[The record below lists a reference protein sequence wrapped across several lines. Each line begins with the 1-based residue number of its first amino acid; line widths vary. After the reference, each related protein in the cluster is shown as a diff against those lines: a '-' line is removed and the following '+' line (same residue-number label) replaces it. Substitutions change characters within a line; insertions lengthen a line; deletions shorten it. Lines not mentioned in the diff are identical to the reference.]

1 MHLRCTYRQN
11 VNIYLLENKTHT
23 HKRKLSLSLLRHKKR
38 ATHKT
43 PTFRSRANEKNAI
56 MTPSQAMHSFG
67 VSNANAPLNRHKT
80 AAKVGKRTLPLRR
93 AASGDNDNNN
103 ASKNDDTDEDIQNA
117 NIPLWAQNQKINSPA
132 LTNISFALVNPQ
144 GPMNVGSCARVMQN
158 FGIYDLK
165 IVQGSSFVFRGSE
178 DEETQYEKK
187 DEASET
193 EGTAPDLNA
202 TLTKDAKK
210 TMSSEAYRFACAAD
224 WMLQRA
230 SDEEWY
236 PDVKAATADRSV
248 VFATTARNRDGSQPM
263 LDSREACR
271 IAAKLALDGE
281 KVSFLF
287 GNERVGLT
295 NEELR
300 TAQYLVAIPTAGV
313 GEVCGKSLKYTG
325 SSGPTSLNLSHAVGV
340 LAYEAFVETTL
351 EEDRRK
357 NGNGSSTSSGSSS
370 NNNNNNNSSDSE
382 ENTASLRKQT
392 NAGKTETDKLM
403 SSGEKQ
409 QLTQAL
415 FSARRSLDVCPSTAT
430 NDDGTEDEESTDLQ
444 SREFKAIERVLSNPN
459 LRGRD
464 AAVLFQVARRILA
477 VMENND
483 ESPLE
488 KVIVDELRKV
498 KKSDAPIK
506 EARNA
511 LRDKF
516 NISLT
521 NREILEAQKKTR
533 AGDE

>member
-1 MHLRCTYRQN
+1 
-11 VNIYLLENKTHT
+11 
-23 HKRKLSLSLLRHKKR
+23 
-38 ATHKT
+38 
-43 PTFRSRANEKNAI
+43 
-56 MTPSQAMHSFG
+56 
-67 VSNANAPLNRHKT
+67 
-80 AAKVGKRTLPLRR
+80 
-93 AASGDNDNNN
+93 
-103 ASKNDDTDEDIQNA
+103 
-117 NIPLWAQNQKINSPA
+117 
-132 LTNISFALVNPQ
+132 
-144 GPMNVGSCARVMQN
+144 MNVGSCARVMQN

-165 IVQGSSFVFRGSE
+165 IVQGSSFVFEPTPDDDSSDDDDNDDINDKN
-178 DEETQYEKK
+178 DEKKNRRTTTQYENK

-193 EGTAPDLNA
+193 EGEMPDLFTA
-202 TLTKDAKK
+202 SLLTSNKDAKK
-210 TMSSEAYRFACAAD
+210 TMSGEAYRFACAAD
-224 WMLQRA
+224 WMLERA
-230 SDEEWY
+230 SKEAWY
-236 PDVKAATADRSV
+236 PDVKSATADRTV

-271 IAAKLALDGE
+271 KAAKLALDGE

-340 LAYEAFVETTL
+340 VAYEAFVETTL
-351 EEDRRK
+351 EEDRRRK
-357 NGNGSSTSSGSSS
+357 SGHGSSSSSSSGGGSSSSSSSSSSS
-370 NNNNNNNSSDSE
+370 NNNDKDDNNNSDINSE
-382 ENTASLRKQT
+382 ESTASLRKQT
-392 NAGKTETDKLM
+392 NAAGKTETDKLM

-415 FSARRSLDVCPSTAT
+415 FSARRSLDVCPSAT
-430 NDDGTEDEESTDLQ
+430 DDRADTEDEDSIDLQ

-488 KVIVDELRKV
+488 RVIVDELKKV
-498 KKSDAPIK
+498 KKVDTPIK

-511 LRDKF
+511 LRERF

-521 NREILEAQKKTR
+521 NREILEAQRR
-533 AGDE
+533 AGK